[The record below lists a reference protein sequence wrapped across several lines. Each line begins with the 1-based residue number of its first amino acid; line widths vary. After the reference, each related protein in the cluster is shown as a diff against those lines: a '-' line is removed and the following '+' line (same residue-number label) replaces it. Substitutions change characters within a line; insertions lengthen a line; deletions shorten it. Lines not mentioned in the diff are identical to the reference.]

1 MRRNLRELYEKLSKN
16 REKYAAGGD
25 GEDIAAII
33 QDANRVLSDVR
44 GTQEAME
51 DAKMFKLLC
60 QTVHKQLW
68 KSHLCL
74 FPLDFPKAIR

>member
-60 QTVHKQLW
+60 QTVHEKLW
-68 KSHLCL
+68 KSHLCFL
-74 FPLDFPKAIR
+74 LLDFPKTKK

>member
-51 DAKMFKLLC
+51 DGKMFRLLC
-60 QTVHKQLW
+60 QLVPNTITINHV
-68 KSHLCL
+68 
-74 FPLDFPKAIR
+74 